1 LNGKPVH
8 VRLVGKFN
16 AYNLVA
22 VYGAAMLLGEEE
34 EEIMTALSRLT
45 PAEGRFDLVAG
56 RKQVFAIVDYAHTP
70 ADALQNVLSTL
81 IQLRKSGSRF
91 FCVVGCGGD
100 RDKTKRPKMA
110 HIAATHADQVI
121 LTSDNPR
128 TEDPHVI
135 LDQMWEGVPDDKK
148 QSVLRIA
155 DRKEAIRTAVTMAHA
170 GDILLVAGK
179 GHEKYQEINGQRFP
193 FDDKQ
198 VLAEALA

>member
-1 LNGKPVH
+1 
-8 VRLVGKFN
+8 
-16 AYNLVA
+16 
-22 VYGAAMLLGEEE
+22 
-34 EEIMTALSRLT
+34 
-45 PAEGRFDLVAG
+45 
-56 RKQVFAIVDYAHTP
+56 
-70 ADALQNVLSTL
+70 
-81 IQLRKSGSRF
+81 
-91 FCVVGCGGD
+91 
-100 RDKTKRPKMA
+100 MA

-128 TEDPHVI
+128 TEDPNVI
-135 LDQMWEGVPDDKK
+135 LDQMWEGVPDEKR

-155 DRKEAIRTAVTMAHA
+155 DRKEAIRTGVTMAKP